1 VAAANAD
8 LLALKQRES
17 AMLDAKG
24 LLDQFLGSNA
34 GAAVQQAGGKA
45 KAALDQVAAKTPGGM
60 TGLAGMAAAGG
71 VLALLLG
78 GKKIGKLAGG
88 AVRYGGAAAL
98 GALAY
103 RAFQNWQTGQPA
115 SAPPPALPGPS
126 EVPAAYLPGAAPAA
140 GGEPFELSLMRAMIG
155 AAKADGHVDQAEQQ
169 RIFDAVER
177 MGMDAE
183 AKAFVFDTLN
193 RPADPA
199 AIAAAATTRE
209 QAAQIYLASRMA
221 IDPDHPAERAYLD
234 ALVQRL
240 SLPAELVAQLDRQLT
255 A

>member
-1 VAAANAD
+1 MHAD
-8 LLALKQRES
+8 LLARKQRERM
-17 AMLDAKG
+17 MLDAKR
-24 LLDQFLGSNA
+24 LLDQFLGGNA
-34 GAAVQQAGGKA
+34 GAAMQQAGGKA

-60 TGLAGMAAAGG
+60 AGLAGMAAAGG

-78 GKKIGKLAGG
+78 GKSVGKLAGG

-103 RAFQNWQTGQPA
+103 RAFRNFQQPA
-115 SAPPPALPGPS
+115 SPPPAALPAPS
-126 EVPAAYLPGAAPAA
+126 EVPAAYLPDAAPAA
-140 GGEPFELSLMRAMIG
+140 NGEPFELSLMRAMIG

-193 RPADPA
+193 RPADPM

-240 SLPAELVAQLDRQLT
+240 ALPAELVAQLDRQL
-255 A
+255 AAA

>member
-1 VAAANAD
+1 
-8 LLALKQRES
+8 
-17 AMLDAKG
+17 MFDAKR
-24 LLDQFLGSNA
+24 LLDQFLGGDA
-34 GAAVQQAGGKA
+34 GATLSQAGGKA
-45 KAALDQVAAKTPGGM
+45 KTVLDQVASKTPGGM
-60 TGLAGMAAAGG
+60 VGLAAAGG

-78 GKKIGKLAGG
+78 GKGIGRLAGG

-103 RAFQNWQTGQPA
+103 RAFQQWQQPQGA
-115 SAPPPALPGPS
+115 TPAAALPPPAD
-126 EVPAAYLPGAAPAA
+126 VPAAFQPGAAPGA

-155 AAKADGHVDQAEQQ
+155 AAKADGHVDAEEQK

-177 MGMDAE
+177 MGLDPA
-183 AKAFVFDTLN
+183 AKGFVFDALN

-199 AIAAAATTRE
+199 AIAQAAASRE

-221 IDPDHPAERAYLD
+221 IDPDNPTERAYLE

-240 SLPAELVAQLDRQLT
+240 ALPADLVLHLDRQV
-255 A
+255 AGVA